1 MVKDLLGEQWK
12 TVQFHFEFVNNYT
25 LEVSNYGRLK
35 THNKINKGRLL
46 QGSMIKGYKIIRL
59 KFYKAREDNTDQRF
73 ERMHQQIIKLTNE
86 IVARKKLLA
95 TGRLTGDELVT
106 DKQKL
111 TGSIELL
118 ASLKHNLKKD
128 MEKDLKQ
135 RVIHYHA
142 LLHRLVAEYFVTKP
156 SEAHTLVAHLDFNKL
171 NNQSINLAWMTPEQ
185 NIAHQQ
191 KSPHVITSRANRKQ
205 GQAYNPNSKVNKLT
219 ITKVML
225 LKKMLNQ
232 GKPIKTLVKQ
242 FKITDTQILR
252 IKRGENWGYVE
263 AAK

>member
-12 TVQFHFEFVNNYT
+12 TVQFDFEFVNNYT

-35 THNKINKGRLL
+35 TDNKINKGRLL

-59 KFYKAREDNTDQRF
+59 KFYKARDEKTEQRF
-73 ERMHQQIIKLTNE
+73 RRMQQQITKLVNE
-86 IVARKKLLA
+86 IVTKKKLLVA
-95 TGRLTGDELVT
+95 SNLTEDELKT
-106 DKQKL
+106 ARQRLKE
-111 TGSIELL
+111 SIDLL

-142 LLHRLVAEYFVTKP
+142 LLHRLVAEYFVAKP

-171 NNQSINLAWMTPEQ
+171 NNQSSNLAWMMPEE

-191 KSPHVITSRANRKQ
+191 KSPHVITSRANRKK